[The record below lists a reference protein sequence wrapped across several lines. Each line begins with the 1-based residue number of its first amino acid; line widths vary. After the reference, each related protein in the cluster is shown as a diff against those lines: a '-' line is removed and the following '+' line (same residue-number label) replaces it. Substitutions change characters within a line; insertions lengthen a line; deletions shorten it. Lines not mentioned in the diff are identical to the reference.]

1 MILEIGF
8 NNYKMFKN
16 ETSISLKID
25 KRTKYLLAN
34 STELDNVSIMK
45 ALAIYGPNNSGKS
58 NLIKVFEMIK
68 KVLLGDTN
76 FECNNAIFNDM
87 PICTAYI
94 IYNNND
100 DNGWIKYEFSFDS
113 FKRNYIY
120 EKLSKITYYPSG
132 SPFLSTIFEKSI
144 DDKILNIYGESHSDL
159 LLILPYDKPF
169 LHTIQLEEGTFSILK
184 EWNESLKCC
193 ANSIK
198 VLKMYNLDMN
208 NTIDAFKTNNN
219 LKKSFITSFVKAADL
234 SITDFKYD
242 NELKLTHN
250 FRNEKIEEKIL
261 DTFTKLE
268 DKYKLQTSYGN
279 AQVPSFIFDSTGTKK
294 IEAISSYIYDAIK
307 DGNLLIVDE
316 LDSGL
321 HFSLTRAIV
330 SIFNSLA
337 NKRGQIIFTAN
348 DLLLIDCKNL
358 LRKDQIYFLS
368 RDNDSTIIISLK
380 NITANKDGLREGDSL
395 VKRYNHGDFGSV
407 PLPNFINELIMIVS
421 NK

>member
-1 MILEIGF
+1 M
-8 NNYKMFKN
+8 
-16 ETSISLKID
+16 
-25 KRTKYLLAN
+25 RTA
-34 STELDNVSIMK
+34 
-45 ALAIYGPNNSGKS
+45 
-58 NLIKVFEMIK
+58 
-68 KVLLGDTN
+68 
-76 FECNNAIFNDM
+76 
-87 PICTAYI
+87 
-94 IYNNND
+94 
-100 DNGWIKYEFSFDS
+100 
-113 FKRNYIY
+113 
-120 EKLSKITYYPSG
+120 
-132 SPFLSTIFEKSI
+132 
-144 DDKILNIYGESHSDL
+144 
-159 LLILPYDKPF
+159 
-169 LHTIQLEEGTFSILK
+169 
-184 EWNESLKCC
+184 
-193 ANSIK
+193 
-198 VLKMYNLDMN
+198 
-208 NTIDAFKTNNN
+208 NNN
-219 LKKSFITSFVKAADL
+219 LKKSFITSFVKSADL

-250 FRNEKIEEKIL
+250 FKNEKIEEKIL
-261 DTFTKLE
+261 DAFIKLE

-294 IEAISSYIYDAIK
+294 IEAISSYIYDSIK

-337 NKRGQIIFTAN
+337 NKRGQIIFTAH

-407 PLPNFINELIMIVS
+407 PIPNFINELIKIVS